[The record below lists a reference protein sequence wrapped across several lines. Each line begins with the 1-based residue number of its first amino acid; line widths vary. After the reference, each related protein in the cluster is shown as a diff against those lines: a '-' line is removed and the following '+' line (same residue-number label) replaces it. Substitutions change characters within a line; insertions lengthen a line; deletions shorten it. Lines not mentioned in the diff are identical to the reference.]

1 MSNFSEEVFLWALTT
16 RPEDAKRFSTFF
28 NPEWLQTVQ
37 YRPILEEIYRFTKEK
52 GTPPNLKVLHDI
64 FEKRDVAQYNAR
76 YRKSLDKIGEV
87 DPLPELSEMIYNLD
101 QAKDVAVSWSLK
113 EMMNSHAFQAMN
125 DGFDGVGQIKAI
137 QSWLHQFFGQSEDI
151 EYDIRQAVSA
161 LVAER
166 GWMNQDQKIP
176 CGVEVIDDMTT
187 GGLRPKQVGIVMAPT
202 GHGKSVCLMVMA
214 QKMAAIEGKRVLF
227 ISNELSMS
235 EVTERFLCLL
245 SGHHLNEIIDDPI
258 GSIGELEHHW
268 KYGLEGQLR
277 LVEVNREISTDDI
290 ESIVGRY
297 ANLYGW
303 TPDVVVLDF
312 MERMK
317 PSLSGYKRDQ
327 SWNWY
332 GAVAGDLVRSAK
344 KNNWLIWTAVQTNRA
359 GLSAEVQEMSNAQGS
374 IRHFQEAAAVIAMH
388 QQAGTWDDDNETC
401 VLAFKPLKLRH
412 SRRPGETILVKAR
425 LGNMEITNNRI
436 DVQAMVQSQTP
447 AAPTSPT
454 PTASTQKPLT
464 ARAKQ
469 VQRQR
474 KKK

>member
-64 FEKRDVAQYNAR
+64 FEKRDSTQYTAR
-76 YRKSLDKIGEV
+76 YKKYLEQIGSV
-87 DPLPELSEMIYNLD
+87 DPIPELSEMIYTLD

-113 EMMNSHAFQAMN
+113 EMMNSHAFQSMN
-125 DGFDGVGQIKAI
+125 DTFDGVGQIKAI

-151 EYDIRQAVSA
+151 EYDIKQAVSA
-161 LVAER
+161 LIAER

-176 CGVEVIDDMTT
+176 CGVQVIDDMTT

-202 GHGKSVCLMVMA
+202 GHGKSVCLMIMA
-214 QKMAAIEGKRVLF
+214 QKMASIEGKRVLF

-245 SGHHLNEIIDDPI
+245 SGHHLNEVIDDPI
-258 GSIGELEHHW
+258 CSVSELDYHW
-268 KYGLEGQLR
+268 KYGLDGQLR
-277 LVEVNREISTDDI
+277 LIEVNREISIDDI

-303 TPDVVVLDF
+303 TPEVVVLDF

-332 GAVAGDLVRSAK
+332 GAIANDLVRTAK

-359 GLSAEVQEMSNAQGS
+359 GLSAEVQEMSHAQGS
-374 IRHFQEAAAVIAMH
+374 IRHFQEAAAVVAMH
-388 QQAGTWDDDNETC
+388 QQADYSTGDDEVC
-401 VLAFKPLKLRH
+401 ILAFKPLKLRH

-425 LGNMEITNNRI
+425 LGNMEITNDRI
-436 DVQAMVQSQTP
+436 DVQAMVASQTP
-447 AAPTSPT
+447 AAPPSP
-454 PTASTQKPLT
+454 PQPQTQKPVS

-469 VQRQR
+469 VQRQ
-474 KKK
+474 KKKK